1 MTLKEPDFQDV
12 LDARRVI
19 QPHIHRTPLRRYPAL
34 CDLIGADVWVKHE
47 NFQVAGSFKVRG
59 GLNLVARTT
68 EAERARGFISASTGN
83 HGQSVAFAART
94 HGSKATIVVPEGAN
108 PLKVAAMRALGARVL
123 HHGPVFDVAREHAE
137 RMAIDDE
144 LRYVH
149 PANEPHLIAGVA
161 TYTLE
166 VHEDLGNIDYIFVP
180 LGAGSGASG
189 ACIVSD
195 TVSPST
201 RVVAVQSAEAP
212 SAYLSWKQGELVDA
226 QMETEAE
233 GLATA
238 SSYEF
243 PPGDT
248 AQAPARLCRG
258 ERPADQRGRRPFHRE
273 HAQPDRIRRR
283 VFPWR
288 GDGDERDPGRQE
300 GCHRR
305 QRRQR
310 LHGAASRFAR
320 GDSLRGCLQTLPFTL
335 SLSNTPSVHPELVE
349 GSRRCSWFDKLTTN
363 GIR

>member
-1 MTLKEPDFQDV
+1 MTLKEPVFQDV

-19 QPHIHRTPLRRYPAL
+19 QQHIHRTPLRRYPAL

-47 NFQVAGSFKVRG
+47 NFQVAGSFKPRG

-68 EAERARGFISASTGN
+68 EAERARGFITASTGN
-83 HGQSVAFAART
+83 HGQSVAFAAVVN
-94 HGSKATIVVPEGAN
+94 GSSATIVVPEGAN
-108 PLKVAAMRALGARVL
+108 PLKVAAMRAMGARVL
-123 HHGPVFDVAREHAE
+123 HHGPVFDTAREYAE
-137 RMAIDDE
+137 QMAIDDE

-166 VHEDLGNIDYIFVP
+166 VHEDLGGIDYMFVP

-212 SAYLSWKQGELVDA
+212 SAYLSWKRGELVDA

-238 SSYEF
+238 SSYEL
-243 PPGDT
+243 P
-248 AQAPARLCRG
+248 QAILRKRLHDFVIVS
-258 ERPADQRGRRPFHRE
+258 DQRIKEAAGRFIESTRSLIE
-273 HAQPDRIRRR
+273 YA
-283 VFPWR
+283 
-288 GDGDERDPGRQE
+288 GASS
-300 GCHRR
+300 
-305 QRRQR
+305 
-310 LHGAASRFAR
+310 LGAAMEMKDALAGKRVVIVASGANASMNQLA
-320 GDSLRGCLQTLPFTL
+320 DSLAA
-335 SLSNTPSVHPELVE
+335 
-349 GSRRCSWFDKLTTN
+349 
-363 GIR
+363 IR

>member
-137 RMAIDDE
+137 RMAIEEE

-161 TYTLE
+161 TYTLGGSRGPWQ
-166 VHEDLGNIDYIFVP
+166 HRLHIRS
-180 LGAGSGASG
+180 AGRGQRRIGCLHRVGHRFACDQGRSGPVGRSAVG
-189 ACIVSD
+189 L
-195 TVSPST
+195 P
-201 RVVAVQSAEAP
+201 VVEA
-212 SAYLSWKQGELVDA
+212 G
-226 QMETEAE
+226 
-233 GLATA
+233 GI
-238 SSYEF
+238 
-243 PPGDT
+243 GG
-248 AQAPARLCRG
+248 R
-258 ERPADQRGRRPFHRE
+258 AD
-273 HAQPDRIRRR
+273 
-283 VFPWR
+283 
-288 GDGDERDPGRQE
+288 GDG
-300 GCHRR
+300 
-305 QRRQR
+305 
-310 LHGAASRFAR
+310 S
-320 GDSLRGCLQTLPFTL
+320 
-335 SLSNTPSVHPELVE
+335 
-349 GSRRCSWFDKLTTN
+349 
-363 GIR
+363 